1 MNDHTITF
9 THLDGNREPIDSATY
24 SLIYCTSGA
33 LLRAACKGEG
43 LPVSGSNEDR
53 ARRLL
58 AAGHDPAT
66 ILARYDW
73 RNRRQVSDTG

>member
-1 MNDHTITF
+1 MTDHGITVA
-9 THLDGNREPIDSATY
+9 HMDSDGQQIDSATWD
-24 SLIYCTSGA
+24 LLYCTSGA

-43 LPVSGSNEDR
+43 LPVSGTNEQR

-66 ILARYDW
+66 ILARYHW
-73 RNRRQVSDTG
+73 KNR